1 MFVFADFPQTDL
13 RRPTNSCKYLNQFV
27 TIIASRDFVWHNR
40 GLPNPRKRLIGTNPQ
55 VKNFVT
61 SIPAKQQQNKG
72 GRRVIIVEILI
83 SGPGGINNLRQRS
96 GYHFIEVR

>member
-1 MFVFADFPQTDL
+1 VI
-13 RRPTNSCKYLNQFV
+13 SSG
-27 TIIASRDFVWHNR
+27 TIAVCQIREN
-40 GLPNPRKRLIGTNPQ
+40 RLIGTNPQ

-61 SIPAKQQQNKG
+61 SIPAKQEQNKG

-83 SGPGGINNLRQRS
+83 SGPGGINNLRQSS